1 MPQKIEPI
9 LKDGNR
15 PKVLVIDDE
24 PEMCRCLENCL
35 KLLQCTTQSCTSGAD
50 GLAKLQSESFDVVF
64 TDLQMPEMNGIE
76 VVRAVRRLSVDT
88 DPIILTGYGTI
99 SSAVEAM
106 RAGAADYLTKP
117 FKIAELRAA
126 IDKAI
131 RQRKNSPGGELPP
144 DGLIGSSAAMNN
156 LRKQIIQIAGV
167 SSTVL
172 ISGETGVGK
181 EIVAQAVHARSERRM
196 RQFVAVNCAALSESL
211 LESELFGYQR
221 GAFTGANESRPGKI
235 EAAHRGTLFLDEIA
249 ETSLSCQAALLRVL
263 QEREVMR
270 IGSNEAKKVDFRLV
284 AATNKNLLELI
295 ELGDFRQDLFYRLN
309 VVALE
314 IPPLRARSD
323 DIPALVEHFIRKHR
337 QSLDSS
343 ISGITPNAMAR
354 LLAYNWPGNV
364 RQLENT
370 IEKAM
375 VLSNKSVID
384 EEDLPAEIAQG
395 SQFLPE
401 DDSLNISLREAKET
415 FERTYL
421 QRILKESR
429 GNVSEAARQAG
440 VARPYF
446 HERMRRFEIDPQQYR
461 A

>member
-1 MPQKIEPI
+1 MPQKMEPI

-15 PKVLVIDDE
+15 PRVLVIDDE

-35 KLLQCTTQSCTSGAD
+35 RLLQCTTQSCTSGAD
-50 GLAKLQSESFDVVF
+50 GLARLQRESFDVVF

-76 VVRAVRRLSVDT
+76 VVRSVRRLAVDT

-99 SSAVEAM
+99 GSAVEAM
-106 RAGAADYLTKP
+106 RAGASDYLTKP

-126 IDKAI
+126 IEKAI
-131 RQRKNSPGGELPP
+131 RQRKSSVGGELPH

-156 LRKQIIQIAGV
+156 LRKQILQIAGV

-172 ISGETGVGK
+172 ICGETGVGK
-181 EIVAQAVHARSERRM
+181 EIVARAIHARSDRRM
-196 RQFVAVNCAALSESL
+196 RQFVAVNCGAISENL

-221 GAFTGANESRPGKI
+221 GAFTGANEDRPGKV

-249 ETSLSCQAALLRVL
+249 ETSLSCQTALLRVL

-270 IGSNEAKKVDFRLV
+270 IGSNESKKVDFRLL
-284 AATNKNLLELI
+284 ATTNKNLLELV
-295 ELGDFRQDLFYRLN
+295 ESSQFRQDLYYRLN
-309 VVALE
+309 VVTLDV
-314 IPPLRARSD
+314 PPLRAHSD

-337 QSLDSS
+337 RSLDSS
-343 ISGITPNAMAR
+343 ISGISPNAMN
-354 LLAYNWPGNV
+354 LLTAYNWPGNV

-375 VLSNKSVID
+375 VLSNKPVID

-395 SQFLPE
+395 SLFVPE

-421 QRILKESR
+421 QRILKDSR

-446 HERMRRFEIDPQQYR
+446 HERMRKFEIDPQHYR